1 MVRMAPFHR
10 FAALLALVFP
20 LRAGAT
26 VNLEQTVVGERVDLA
41 RFATTFTGDNS
52 IGVEWDNPREVSEI
66 VVSGVDDSLLGSLH
80 IEWWGSVWPGNG
92 SGGWMRLDDPF
103 NGRWVRVKAAVEKDS
118 RRGLAFKF
126 PPLTKEEWNQEPNPA
141 LKEPPAHRRTLKI
154 RVVAEGRALPSG
166 AVLSAY
172 GQSRWREAE
181 FDIESRHTTDA
192 IVIRQIEVINGVLVG
207 LESLTPPR
215 AVKIEGRTWVAQ
227 REAGGSSGVRLRLR
241 YADNP
246 DLNSNDLT
254 RVTVRFG
261 GDAWSSGFS
270 FVPQDVLADGAMRLP
285 DFGTL
290 VTPSSSGL
298 TLANDPGS
306 PTGNWR
312 RSVRLR
318 LAEKPEMTR
327 EMAMAGIP
335 RLRPAPW
342 VPLGVPSAR
351 QEFFVSATGDW
362 SIWAMSLNANNGRDA
377 TRWSF
382 QSDFGTQRLQER
394 LDYLLDTR
402 EQPAFDGGD
411 RQGCVRCLE
420 QGHLPLIHVQ
430 WYTGPIRYH
439 HSLATTILLGDY
451 GDDATRKGDE
461 TVVLL
466 SRLAVTNTDGQMR
479 TATVNLRVSNNL
491 PINLDADGLIR
502 LQRPNDRPV
511 PQGLTA
517 LRGVI
522 SNDKPAG
529 GGIAGWTTLPADDP
543 EVCLILRWRAEL
555 QPYQT
560 RFIYFKTPFVELL
573 EPQELDRIR
582 QISYEVEVP
591 AVMKYWQARIERGMT
606 LDVPDSAVMDLYRA
620 NLWHNI
626 ITTDRDPET
635 GLYNQNVGTVGY
647 RVFANET
654 VMIARSM
661 DMRGE
666 HVEAERFIEPMLRFQ
681 GHEPLKGRFST
692 KDGVFHSAGAYTH
705 GEYAMNHG
713 FVMWGIAD
721 HYLMTRDRRYLD
733 RVAPQLIKGC
743 DFLINERKS
752 TMGKPGFP
760 RTAMHGMA
768 PACSLEDVV
777 EYQYWF
783 ATNAYFHLG
792 MKRVAQALADA
803 GHPEAERIAVEA
815 EEYRKDIERNIREAA
830 TRAATVRLRDGYFIP
845 YVPSRVFHWR
855 HLTEGWIR
863 EALYPAIHL
872 ATAEVVSPSDPLITW
887 ILDDL
892 EDNIYFSWQS
902 GFNIKDFEQTWF
914 ECGGVTLQPCLV
926 DSTTAYMARN
936 EIPAALRAFWN
947 TYALSIFPDVNCFTE
962 WAKALGKP
970 GGPLYKTSDESR
982 FIMWLRQLMIWEDG
996 DRLWYGRAVPKQ
1008 WLANHKDIRIERAPT
1023 VFGEAGLTIHSEC
1036 DSGRIIATVQ
1046 IPTRTSPREVWLRL
1060 RHPADLKPV
1069 EVFVNHRPLTPD
1081 NLMGQDIRLVPG
1093 VEDLSKP
1100 VEVVAVFR

>member
-1 MVRMAPFHR
+1 MAPLHR
-10 FAALLALVFP
+10 FAVLVVLVSPLA
-20 LRAGAT
+20 AGAT
-26 VNLEQTVVGERVDLA
+26 VGPEQAVVGEPVDLA
-41 RFATTFTGDNS
+41 RFATRLTDDHG

-66 VVSGVDDSLLGSLH
+66 ALSGVDDSLLGSLCV
-80 IEWWGSVWPGNG
+80 EWWGSVWPGNG
-92 SGGWMRLDDPF
+92 TGGWMRLDDPF
-103 NGRWVRVKAAVEKDS
+103 NGRWVRVKATVEKDP
-118 RRGLAFKF
+118 RRGLVFRL
-126 PPLTKEEWNQEPNPA
+126 PPLVKEEWDQEPNPA
-141 LKEPPAHRRTLKI
+141 WKEPPAYRRTLKV
-154 RVVAEGRALPSG
+154 RVVAEGRGLPSD

-172 GQSRWREAE
+172 GQSRWREAQ
-181 FDIESRHTTDA
+181 FDIESRHATDA
-192 IVIRQIEVINGVLVG
+192 IITRQLDVINGVV
-207 LESLTPPR
+207 LEMKSLAPPR
-215 AVKIEGRTWVAQ
+215 SAEIEGRKWTAQ
-227 REAGGSSGVRLRLR
+227 KEAGGSSGVRVRLR
-241 YADNP
+241 YTDNRDP
-246 DLNSNDLT
+246 NSNDLT

-261 GDAWSSGFS
+261 SDTWSTGFS

-290 VTPSSSGL
+290 VTSSSSGL
-298 TLANDPGS
+298 TLANDPGP

-312 RSVRLR
+312 RPVRQR
-318 LAEKPEMTR
+318 LTEKPEMTR

-335 RLRPAPW
+335 RLKPAPW

-351 QEFFVSATGDW
+351 QEFFVSPAGDW
-362 SIWAMSLNANNGRDA
+362 SIWAMSLNNDNGRDA
-377 TRWSF
+377 KRWSF
-382 QSDFGTQRLQER
+382 QSDFGTQRLQQR

-402 EQPAFDGGD
+402 EQPAFDGRD
-411 RQGCVRCLE
+411 REGCIRRLE
-420 QGHLPLIHVQ
+420 QGHLPLIHAE
-430 WYTGPIRYH
+430 WYTGPMQFR
-439 HSLATTILLGDY
+439 HSLVTTTLLGDY
-451 GDDATRKGDE
+451 GDDVTRKGDE

-466 SRLAVTNTDGQMR
+466 GRLAVTNTDGQTR
-479 TATVNLRVSNNL
+479 TATLNLRVHDKSPISLDPDGVMRIERPSN
-491 PINLDADGLIR
+491 
-502 LQRPNDRPV
+502 RPV
-511 PQGLTA
+511 PEGLTA

-522 SNDKPAG
+522 SNDKPSG
-529 GGIAGWTTLPADDP
+529 GGITGWTVQRGDEP
-543 EVCLILRWRAEL
+543 EDHPILRWQAEL
-555 QPYQT
+555 RPGET
-560 RFIYFKTPFVELL
+560 RLMYFKTPFVELL
-573 EPQELDRIR
+573 EPQELTRIR
-582 QISYEVEVP
+582 EISYEVEAP
-591 AVMKYWQARIERGMT
+591 AIMKYWQTRLGRGMT
-606 LDVPDSAVMDLYRA
+606 LDVPDTAIMDFYRA

-635 GLYNQNVGTVGY
+635 GLYNQGVGTVGY

-713 FVMWGIAD
+713 FTMWGIAD

-752 TMGKPGFP
+752 TMGKQGSP
-760 RTAMHGMA
+760 RPSIHGMA

-815 EEYRKDIERNIREAA
+815 EEYRNDLERNMREAT
-830 TRAATVRLRDGYFIP
+830 TRAAAVRLRDGHFIP
-845 YVPSRVFHWR
+845 YTPSRVFHWR

-872 ATAEVVSPSDPLITW
+872 ATAEVVSPNDPLITW
-887 ILDDL
+887 MLDDL

-902 GFNIKDFEQTWF
+902 GFNIGDFEQTWF
-914 ECGGVTLQPCLV
+914 EHGGVTLQPCLV
-926 DSTTAYMARN
+926 DSATVYMARD

-947 TYALSIFPDVNCFTE
+947 TYALSIFPDVNCFSE

-1008 WLANHKDIRIERAPT
+1008 WLENQKDIRIERAPT
-1023 VFGEAGLTIHSEC
+1023 IFGTAGLVIHSES
-1036 DSGRIIATVQ
+1036 DSGRITATIR
-1046 IPTRTSPREVWLRL
+1046 IPTRTPPKEVWLRL
-1060 RHPADLKPV
+1060 RHPADLKPT
-1069 EVFVNHRPLTPD
+1069 EVFVNDRPIAPG
-1081 NLMGQDIRLVPG
+1081 NLLGQDIRLVPG
-1093 VEDLSKP
+1093 IEDLSTP
-1100 VEVVAVFR
+1100 VEVTAVFR